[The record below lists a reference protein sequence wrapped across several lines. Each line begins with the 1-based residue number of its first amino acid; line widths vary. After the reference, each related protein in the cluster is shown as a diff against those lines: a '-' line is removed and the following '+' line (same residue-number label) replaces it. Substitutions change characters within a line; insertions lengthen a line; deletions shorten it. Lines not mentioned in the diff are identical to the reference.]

1 MWLAP
6 ALSSVGGGSVGSG
19 QSLSAAASIGVKS
32 VIGGP
37 TSDVLGP
44 TVLLDSVVDVS
55 SIVVVVVVSG
65 GPVVVTSLVV
75 VVSSTTVVV
84 VVSSTVVGVVSAM
97 VVDGS
102 LLVVVVVQEGDSA
115 ALGVVAPRSAIEPI
129 ASDEATSAVARTDRS
144 VLRSG
149 YWRGADL
156 EVGRDTAGG
165 VGTGTGTS

>member
-1 MWLAP
+1 MLGA
-6 ALSSVGGGSVGSG
+6 AVSTSVV
-19 QSLSAAASIGVKS
+19 A
-32 VIGGP
+32 
-37 TSDVLGP
+37 
-44 TVLLDSVVDVS
+44 VVDVS
-55 SIVVVVVVSG
+55 SIVVVVVVVSG

-75 VVSSTTVVV
+75 VVWSTTVVV
-84 VVSSTVVGVVSAM
+84 VVSPTVVGVVSAM

-102 LLVVVVVQEGDSA
+102 LLVVVVQEGDSA

-144 VLRSG
+144 VLRSE